1 MDAASAPPAAAPRGL
16 ARLAARVGDLRPGE
30 GGAVLLSAGYFFALL
45 AGMYLVRPLREEMG
59 IRGGLERLDRV
70 FFLTFVVMLAAV
82 PFQGWLFAKVP
93 RGRAI
98 PILYGF
104 FTLHLVVFAAVFARG
119 GAPWAPHAFFVW
131 VSVYNL
137 FVTSVFWS
145 FMADLFTSEQGKRLF
160 GLVAAGG
167 SAGALAGPA
176 AAALL
181 VRPLG
186 IPGVI
191 LLSAALLALAAG
203 CAGALAR
210 RAGTQAVRVRHEG
223 GGVGGSPFAG
233 FTAVARSP
241 YLAAL
246 AVQILCV
253 SCTST
258 FIYFAQARIVRATLT
273 DPTHRTQLF
282 AAVDLAV
289 NVLSLLLQALATG
302 RVLSG
307 AGLALGLALHPA
319 LTALGIAAMAVSPT
333 LAVLAVVQGL
343 RRAVHYA
350 IERPA
355 REVLFTVVGR
365 EDRYK
370 AKGFLDTVVY
380 RGGDATSAALQGRLV
395 AAGVGVAGSQLAA
408 LPVVGLWLAT
418 ALWLARRHAR
428 LERP

>member
-1 MDAASAPPAAAPRGL
+1 MDAAAGLPTRARWL
-16 ARLAARVGDLRPGE
+16 ARAVDLRPGE
-30 GGAVLLSAGYFFALL
+30 GAPVLLAGVYFFALL

-59 IRGGLERLDRV
+59 IRGGLDRLDRV
-70 FFLTFVVMLAAV
+70 FLLTFVVMLAAV
-82 PFQGWLFAKVP
+82 PLSGWLFAKVP

-104 FTLHLVVFAAVFARG
+104 FALHLVGFAAVFARG
-119 GAPWAPHAFFVW
+119 HAPWAPHAFFVW

-145 FMADLFTSEQGKRLF
+145 FMADLFTSEQGRRLF

-181 VRPLG
+181 VQPLG
-186 IPGVI
+186 IPGVV
-191 LLSAALLALAAG
+191 LLSAALLAIAAG
-203 CAGALAR
+203 CAAALAR
-210 RAGTQAVRVRHEG
+210 RAGAGAARVRSEG
-223 GGVGGSPFAG
+223 RGVGGSPFAG

-246 AVQILCV
+246 AIQIVCV

-258 FIYFAQARIVRATLT
+258 FIYFAQARIVKATLT

-289 NVLSLLLQALATG
+289 NVLSLALQALATG
-302 RVLSG
+302 RLLSG
-307 AGLALGLALHPA
+307 AGLALGLTLHPA
-319 LTALGIAAMAVSPT
+319 LTALGIAVMAASPT

-380 RGGDATSAALQGRLV
+380 RGGDAASAGLQGQLV
-395 AAGVGVAGSQLAA
+395 SAGVGVAGSQLAA

-418 ALWLARRHAR
+418 VLWLARRHAR